1 MTRNDIWK
9 IALTTV
15 LLVVVAALGVT
26 AGIAGWI
33 WVQNRARP
41 EPIDLAGQLRHVNK
55 QVLIEYHAAAVVTHT
70 DAPQGWA
77 QVLSRLGI
85 QQEFVILLRGT
96 VPAGFN
102 LESMQ
107 DEDVWV
113 SADGTQVRLVLPPP
127 VIFESNVSLDLERSQ
142 ILAQRDRCPN
152 LLCED
157 DLSSYQQNVLPQGQ
171 QLLIEEA
178 LRDGILEQAARDGI
192 RYYEQFLTAL
202 GFEQVEVVVA
212 GYGF

>member
-1 MTRNDIWK
+1 MTRNDILK
-9 IALTTV
+9 IALTTLV
-15 LLVVVAALGVT
+15 LLLVAALGLA
-26 AGIAGWI
+26 AGIATWT
-33 WVQNRARP
+33 WVQNRAKP

-55 QVLIEYHAAAVVTHT
+55 QVMIEYQAAVVVTHT
-70 DAPQGWA
+70 DAPEGWA
-77 QVLSRLGI
+77 QLLGRLGI
-85 QQEFVILLRGT
+85 EQQFVVLLRGT

-102 LESMQ
+102 LESLDDQ
-107 DEDVWV
+107 DVWI
-113 SADGTQVRLVLPPP
+113 SADGKQVRLVLPPP

-157 DLSSYQQNVLPQGQ
+157 NLVSYQENVLPQGQ
-171 QLLIEEA
+171 DLLIEEA
-178 LRDGILEQAARDGI
+178 LRYGILEQAARDGI
-192 RYYEQFLTAL
+192 LYYEQFLTAL